1 MEGLMGL
8 EQLVFGPF
16 KPGAHSLLGHA
27 RLHPFALPSGGQAA
41 VSLFIQSVS
50 QGPKKGRISLGYPRS
65 QGQTLSLCPSGHLLD
80 SAPCS
85 AEGKPV

>member
-1 MEGLMGL
+1 M
-8 EQLVFGPF
+8 
-16 KPGAHSLLGHA
+16 
-27 RLHPFALPSGGQAA
+27 
-41 VSLFIQSVS
+41 SLFIQLVS
-50 QGPKKGRISLGYPRS
+50 QGPKKGRSSLGYPRS